1 MSKEMVNFEDILK
14 RRGYKEKTVESYSF
28 WIKDLN
34 NFYHPQNLETFRQG
48 QIIEYLQHLK
58 NVRHLSIS
66 SLKSAKYSIELYFL
80 WCLNKKL
87 DFDNFKIG
95 WVRRPLV
102 KILNQS
108 DIIAIIKNLET
119 SFQKL
124 AISMIYAHGLEL
136 NELLNL
142 KIKSVDLKNQV
153 LEIPVARKKEIRK
166 SVIPQKLIA
175 EISSFISSR
184 DKNEYLF
191 PGKSGKKLSESTLQK
206 AFGRAR
212 KEANISAEFS
222 IRSLKT
228 AYIIHLKRLGIPIA
242 NIVEN
247 MKIVSRPSREYYNS
261 LDYRKID
268 VNFSPFDRDLSK
280 IEESY
285 NITNEPY
292 ISEKRITELSLIIS
306 EKYDLTRLIELLREL
321 NISYQN
327 NSFMSI
333 ALITRA
339 IIDQIPP
346 IFGFD
351 TFNQVENNY
360 QCSKSFKK
368 AMNHLNNSLRN
379 VADSYL
385 HVTIRKKESI
395 PTFQQVDFRSDLDLL
410 LSEIIRILK

>member
-1 MSKEMVNFEDILK
+1 MVNFEDILK

-34 NFYHPQNLETFRQG
+34 NFYHPQNLDTLKQE

-66 SLKSAKYSIELYFL
+66 SLKSAKYSIDLFFL
-80 WCLNKKL
+80 WCLEKKL
-87 DFDNFKIG
+87 DFNNFKIG
-95 WVRRPLV
+95 WVRRPVV

-108 DIIAIIKNLET
+108 DIFAIVKNLET
-119 SFQKL
+119 SFHKL
-124 AISMIYAHGLEL
+124 AVSMIYAHGLEL

-166 SVIPQKLIA
+166 SVIPQKLIS
-175 EISSFISSR
+175 EITLFISNR

-191 PGKSGKKLSESTLQK
+191 PGHSGKKLSESTLQK
-206 AFGRAR
+206 SFGRAR
-212 KEANISAEFS
+212 KEANISEEFS

-247 MKIVSRPSREYYNS
+247 LKIASKHSREYYNS
-261 LDYRKID
+261 LDYRKIEVD
-268 VNFSPFDRDLSK
+268 FSPFDRDLSK
-280 IEESY
+280 IEELDDV
-285 NITNEPY
+285 INESY

-327 NSFMSI
+327 NSLMSI

-360 QCSKSFKK
+360 QSSKSFKK

-385 HVTIRKKESI
+385 HITVRKRESI

-410 LSEIIRILK
+410 LSEIIRIIK

>member
-1 MSKEMVNFEDILK
+1 
-14 RRGYKEKTVESYSF
+14 
-28 WIKDLN
+28 
-34 NFYHPQNLETFRQG
+34 
-48 QIIEYLQHLK
+48 
-58 NVRHLSIS
+58 
-66 SLKSAKYSIELYFL
+66 
-80 WCLNKKL
+80 
-87 DFDNFKIG
+87 
-95 WVRRPLV
+95 
-102 KILNQS
+102 
-108 DIIAIIKNLET
+108 
-119 SFQKL
+119 
-124 AISMIYAHGLEL
+124 MIYAHGLEL

-142 KIKSVDLKNQV
+142 KIKSVDIKNQV

-175 EISSFISSR
+175 EISLFIDKR

-191 PGKSGKKLSESTLQK
+191 PGKNGKKLSESTLQK
-206 AFGRAR
+206 AFGKAR
-212 KEANISAEFS
+212 KESNISEEFS

-242 NIVEN
+242 NIIEN
-247 MKIVSRPSREYYNS
+247 LKIVSRPSQEYYNS

-280 IEESY
+280 IEGSD
-285 NITNEPY
+285 NSINEPY
-292 ISEKRITELSLIIS
+292 ISEKRITELSLIMS
-306 EKYDLTRLIELLREL
+306 ERYDLTRLIELLREL
-321 NISYQN
+321 NISHQH

-385 HVTIRKKESI
+385 HITVRKKESI

>member
-1 MSKEMVNFEDILK
+1 MKKEIINFEDLLK

-34 NFYHPQNLETFRQG
+34 NFYHPQNLETLKQE

-58 NVRHLSIS
+58 NVRHLSKS
-66 SLKSAKYSIELYFL
+66 SLKSSKYSIDLYFL
-80 WCLNKKL
+80 WCLKKKL

-108 DIIAIIKNLET
+108 DILAIIKNLET

-175 EISSFISSR
+175 EISLFISSR

-191 PGKSGKKLSESTLQK
+191 QGKSGKKLSESTLQK

-212 KEANISAEFS
+212 KEANISEEFS

-228 AYIIHLKRLGIPIA
+228 AYIIHLKRLGIPVA

-247 MKIVSRPSREYYNS
+247 MKIVSRPSRDYYNS

-285 NITNEPY
+285 NIANEPY

-360 QCSKSFKK
+360 QGSKSFKK

-385 HVTIRKKESI
+385 HVTVRKKESI

-410 LSEIIRILK
+410 LSEIIRIIK